1 MIKRQLNETIRQV
14 FILLLLTGLT
24 VNSYGQLKSYIL
36 SQYNGDTLNRVDAKG
51 LKQGPWVER
60 QEAIRNNL
68 GSEAQGYY
76 EDDVKVG
83 KWVTFSLI
91 GDKMAEENYR
101 WGHLNGICKYY
112 TRAGILQR
120 EESWRAIDPKKKFD
134 TVNVYDLED
143 PTRVIRRVVVKVESH
158 SVKHG
163 IWKYY
168 DTNYGMVAQV
178 EKYWMDKLQ
187 QEGDEPGVTDDLKP
201 IDIVSKKTAAKDST
215 VDKSKIPKPDA
226 VLLYEKKNKG
236 KKIKSRDGNT
246 GL

>member
-1 MIKRQLNETIRQV
+1 MMMIQLNKITKPV
-14 FILLLLTGLT
+14 LILLLLAITS

-51 LKQGPWVER
+51 LKQGPWVEK

-101 WGHLNGICKYY
+101 WGLLNGICKYY

-134 TVNVYDLED
+134 TVNVYDLDD

-163 IWKYY
+163 LWKYY

-178 EKYWMDKLQ
+178 DKYWMDKLQ
-187 QEGDEPGVTDDLKP
+187 QEGDEPGVSDDLKP
-201 IDIVSKKTAAKDST
+201 IDIVSKKTAVKDT
-215 VDKSKIPKPDA
+215 AADKSKIAKPAA